1 MWNDGVAIKEQV
13 ELAPGIYRMELFA
26 PELVAQAKPGQFVN
40 LYCRDKSRLLPRP
53 ISICDAIVETGRLVF
68 NLCCR
73 REGNRRAVGHGRG
86 RYHTGYGPF
95 RQWIPIRGRDRGKG
109 DLSSGRGF
117 GNAPHAIFG
126 ESPVR

>member
-53 ISICDAIVETGRLVF
+53 ISICDAIV
-68 NLCCR
+68 
-73 REGNRRAVGHGRG
+73 
-86 RYHTGYGPF
+86 
-95 RQWIPIRGRDRGKG
+95 
-109 DLSSGRGF
+109 
-117 GNAPHAIFG
+117 
-126 ESPVR
+126 